1 MAGVSPESLEKYG
14 AVSPAVA
21 EEMAR
26 GIRCLARSDFG
37 ISVTGIA
44 GPGGGSM
51 EKPVGLVYMGIS
63 TFDETRS
70 IKLQYKGNRDKIR
83 QSTVSRALTEL
94 IKLIKENGYAE

>member
-1 MAGVSPESLEKYG
+1 MAGVSSKSLLKYG

-26 GIRCLARSDFG
+26 GLRCLAKSDFG

-44 GPGGGSM
+44 GPGGGTE

-63 TFDETRS
+63 TKEKTFAITRD
-70 IKLQYKGNRDKIR
+70 R
-83 QSTVSRALTEL
+83 
-94 IKLIKENGYAE
+94 